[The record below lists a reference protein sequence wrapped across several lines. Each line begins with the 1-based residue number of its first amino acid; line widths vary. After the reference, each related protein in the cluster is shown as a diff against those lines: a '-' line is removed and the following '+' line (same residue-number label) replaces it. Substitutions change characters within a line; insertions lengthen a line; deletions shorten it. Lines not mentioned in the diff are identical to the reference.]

1 MTSRYKDVLEKQIFE
16 VSERVNFNCFV
27 KKMFYEKNVLHLGYV
42 VFLMSATQD
51 IFLIMITMCRA
62 SLPQ

>member
-16 VSERVNFNCFV
+16 ASERVNFNCFV

-42 VFLMSATQD
+42 VILMSD

>member
-42 VFLMSATQD
+42 VILMSD